1 MTFLQVENLT
11 GVVLCP
17 AKRDIICFDKE
28 NISTVSS
35 SSVRQRES
43 SNSSKTTTR
52 FIIYSSRASDFLTNV
67 YIFYAA
73 VILYSFWNK
82 SSTELVTLIVLS
94 LLK

>member
-35 SSVRQRES
+35 ASVRQRHS
-43 SNSSKTTTR
+43 SDSLKTTTS
-52 FIIYSSRASDFLTNV
+52 FIIYSSRAHDFFTNV
-67 YIFYAA
+67 YI
-73 VILYSFWNK
+73 LYCSYF
-82 SSTELVTLIVLS
+82 VF